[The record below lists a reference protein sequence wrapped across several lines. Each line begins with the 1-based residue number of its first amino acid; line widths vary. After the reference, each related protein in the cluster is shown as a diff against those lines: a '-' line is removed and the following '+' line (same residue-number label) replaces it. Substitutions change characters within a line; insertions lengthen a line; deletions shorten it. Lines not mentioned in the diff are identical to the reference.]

1 MAKRLR
7 AAPAE
12 RKPATEGISGL
23 MERIR
28 FHGDESGFWVLRVKS
43 PGFISLAY
51 L

>member
-1 MAKRLR
+1 MN
-7 AAPAE
+7 AAPPE

-23 MERIR
+23 IERIR
-28 FHGDESGFWVLRVKS
+28 FHGDESGFSVLRGKS